1 MCEPSSSDDNGDA
14 VRKCCDGRG
23 GFGALLMKLVVQAV
37 QLSDCPSSRK
47 GEGAGDKEP
56 CVVRERL
63 KVGEAFFVERGVLA

>member
-1 MCEPSSSDDNGDA
+1 MGEADLG
-14 VRKCCDGRG
+14 
-23 GFGALLMKLVVQAV
+23 LLVKLVAQAV

-63 KVGEAFFVERGVLA
+63 KVVFVGKGVLAERWKMYKIFSIAE